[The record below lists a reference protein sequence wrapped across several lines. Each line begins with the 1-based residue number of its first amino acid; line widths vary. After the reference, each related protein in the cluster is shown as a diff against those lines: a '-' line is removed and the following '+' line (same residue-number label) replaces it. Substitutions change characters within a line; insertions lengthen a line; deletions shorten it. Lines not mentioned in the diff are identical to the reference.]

1 MVKESDPDVWYPD
14 KTFEF
19 GKMFKAWPELEIK
32 EAG

>member
-1 MVKESDPDVWYPD
+1 MVKESDPDVWHPD

-32 EAG
+32 EEG